1 MNEQNRLRI
10 ERLTSRYAE
19 RLRSRA
25 LPGEEEFLRAFAD
38 LRERVL
44 RPPLLEIAEQL
55 RRAGHAPEVVTIDD
69 PLLPGIELKLG
80 LLHATASG
88 NAVGFAVI
96 RWPSYPPQVLAYL
109 EVNPPRF
116 DISRFARPDDLR
128 PDQVEQI
135 LVDAVEHVITCNAP

>member
-10 ERLTSRYAE
+10 ERLTSRYAD
-19 RLRSRA
+19 RLRGRA
-25 LPGEEEFLRAFAD
+25 LPGEEEFLRAFAE

-44 RPPLLEIAEQL
+44 RPPLEEIAEQL
-55 RRAGHAPEVVTIDD
+55 RRAGHAPKVVTSDD
-69 PLLPGIELKLG
+69 PLLPGIELELG
-80 LLHATASG
+80 LVHASASR

-116 DISRFARPDDLR
+116 DLSRFARPDDLR
-128 PDQVEQI
+128 PDQVEQL

>member
-19 RLRSRA
+19 RLRGRA
-25 LPGEEEFLRAFAD
+25 LPGEEELLRAFAE
-38 LRERVL
+38 LREGVL
-44 RPPLLEIAEQL
+44 RPPLEEIAEEL
-55 RRAGHAPEVVTIDD
+55 RRAGHAPRVVTIDD
-69 PLLPGIELKLG
+69 PLLPGIELELG
-80 LLHATASG
+80 LLRATASR

-135 LVDAVEHVITCNAP
+135 VVDAVEHVITCNAP

>member
-10 ERLTSRYAE
+10 ERLTSRYAD
-19 RLRSRA
+19 RLKSRA
-25 LPGEEEFLRAFAD
+25 LPGEEEFVRAFAD

-44 RPPLLEIAEQL
+44 RPPLEEIAAEL
-55 RRAGHAPEVVTIDD
+55 RLAGHSPRVVVNDD
-69 PLLPGIELKLG
+69 ASLPGIELELG
-80 LLHATASG
+80 LVRGSATR

-96 RWPSYPPQVLAYL
+96 RWPQYPPQILAYL

-116 DISRFARPDDLR
+116 DISRFAHPADLR
-128 PDQVEQI
+128 PEQVEQI